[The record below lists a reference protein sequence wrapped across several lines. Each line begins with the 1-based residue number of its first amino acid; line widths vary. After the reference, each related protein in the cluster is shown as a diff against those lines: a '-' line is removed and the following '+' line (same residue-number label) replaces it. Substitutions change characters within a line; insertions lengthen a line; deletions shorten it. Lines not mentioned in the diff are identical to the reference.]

1 MSIYLQPECKE
12 RSTCSIYS
20 AMLGFQDLSLVPSPL
35 HLHMNPPHLYLFTVL
50 PDPKALRNF

>member
-1 MSIYLQPECKE
+1 MSIYLQPECKD

-35 HLHMNPPHLYLFTVL
+35 HLLYLFTEL